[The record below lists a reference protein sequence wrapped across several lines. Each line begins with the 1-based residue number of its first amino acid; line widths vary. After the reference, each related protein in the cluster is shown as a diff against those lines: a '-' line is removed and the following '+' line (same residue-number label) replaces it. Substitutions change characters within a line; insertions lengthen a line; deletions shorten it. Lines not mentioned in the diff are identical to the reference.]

1 MRRICPLA
9 CTCVSASWQQVQ
21 CDQLPQVTAAKPP
34 LPGRTVLANSY
45 FCQVFYHSN
54 EKLTIAST
62 DRVYVHRQ
70 AESLPTNALS
80 YTTVPMLYMRALQRL
95 VRGTQFIQPPGQE
108 VYRHATTLLPLE
120 NTSCYLHPNPK
131 ALFPG
136 CLVFISLKNP
146 NLPHIIVVIY
156 VTDSCLLSPVYNYWN
171 HWLTNEFILMEL
183 CNTYMNKGL
192 ETLSL
197 GKRLIKSH

>member
-1 MRRICPLA
+1 M
-9 CTCVSASWQQVQ
+9 Q

-70 AESLPTNALS
+70 AEPLPTNALS

-95 VRGTQFIQPPGQE
+95 VRSTQFIQPLGQE

-120 NTSCYLHPNPK
+120 NTSCYLHQNPQSIVPR
-131 ALFPG
+131 LLGVHLPQEPQSSSHNS
-136 CLVFISLKNP
+136 CHLCYRLMPSLSGLQLLKSLTYKCVYFNGS
-146 NLPHIIVVIY
+146 LQHI
-156 VTDSCLLSPVYNYWN
+156 
-171 HWLTNEFILMEL
+171 HE
-183 CNTYMNKGL
+183 
-192 ETLSL
+192 
-197 GKRLIKSH
+197 